1 MQSKLQE
8 TQKVS
13 RRNFWPEV
21 FRVVRQLY
29 SLTGFLSNVLL
40 WNRLTFELR
49 TGSPS
54 SNCEVIV
61 CAITVIRRNYK
72 ISGGILPR
80 NRESANVNVILSG
93 VIKSVGLNF
102 VPAVLRANKKKKTV
116 LPRQST
122 GTFFKRKNHVRLRIV
137 QCVFLRFSTCCLHVY
152 SRGLTTTTQWGDTI
166 LSLSESCL
174 VKSRRKND

>member
-54 SNCEVIV
+54 SNCELIV

-102 VPAVLRANKKKKTV
+102 VPAVLRANKKKKNSSSSSV
-116 LPRQST
+116 DRY
-122 GTFFKRKNHVRLRIV
+122 
-137 QCVFLRFSTCCLHVY
+137 FL
-152 SRGLTTTTQWGDTI
+152 
-166 LSLSESCL
+166 
-174 VKSRRKND
+174 

>member
-1 MQSKLQE
+1 MNNWVSKPWNNEYRSHANGIINTAFLFEAFFFFLSEINNVQSKPQE

-61 CAITVIRRNYK
+61 CTITVMAE
-72 ISGGILPR
+72 L
-80 NRESANVNVILSG
+80 
-93 VIKSVGLNF
+93 
-102 VPAVLRANKKKKTV
+102 
-116 LPRQST
+116 
-122 GTFFKRKNHVRLRIV
+122 
-137 QCVFLRFSTCCLHVY
+137 
-152 SRGLTTTTQWGDTI
+152 
-166 LSLSESCL
+166 
-174 VKSRRKND
+174 

>member
-1 MQSKLQE
+1 MCKVNYKRRKKSPGE
-8 TQKVS
+8 TSGQKCFES
-13 RRNFWPEV
+13 
-21 FRVVRQLY
+21 QL

-54 SNCEVIV
+54 SSCEVIV